1 MYFRA
6 CWFNRRYRLIAY
18 MALTLCLAVLAS
30 LPAGLERYQ
39 DHWTVVRII
48 SQEGLAL
55 VWNTGVGNT
64 LAAMLVAL
72 VFIAADLGALG
83 LGDDSEQR
91 YLDFLLS
98 RPRSRAHLVWT
109 SWLAGLT
116 QLLPLLVLPLLTSLG
131 VLAALTHAL
140 LPGNLL
146 RLSVPLFAMAAAMY
160 TLAFFMA
167 TATASARQGY
177 ELAALVAVLFLGY
190 KAILSG
196 EGELEYAMWRTNWLW
211 EYLRSAYDWYLSPH
225 QVFPLANLLF
235 VAAAIL
241 FLPCLAQLS
250 FARRDL

>member
-1 MYFRA
+1 
-6 CWFNRRYRLIAY
+6 
-18 MALTLCLAVLAS
+18 
-30 LPAGLERYQ
+30 
-39 DHWTVVRII
+39 
-48 SQEGLAL
+48 
-55 VWNTGVGNT
+55 
-64 LAAMLVAL
+64 

-91 YLDFLLS
+91 CMDFLLS
-98 RPRSRAHLVWT
+98 RPRSRAHVVWT

-140 LPGNLL
+140 LPGNLF

-177 ELAALVAVLFLGY
+177 ELAALAAVLFLGY
-190 KAILSG
+190 KVILSG
-196 EGELEYAMWRTNWLW
+196 EGEYALWSTHWLW
-211 EYLRSAYDWYLSPH
+211 EYLHSAYDWYLSPH
-225 QVFPLANLLF
+225 QVFHSANLLF
-235 VAAAIL
+235 VAAATL
-241 FLPCLAQLS
+241 LLPYLAQLS

>member
-18 MALTLCLAVLAS
+18 TAMTLCLAVLAS

-39 DHWTVVRII
+39 DHWTVVRIT

-116 QLLPLLVLPLLTSLG
+116 QLLPLLVLPLLTCLG

-140 LPGNLL
+140 LPGNLF

-177 ELAALVAVLFLGY
+177 ELAALAAVLFLGY
-190 KAILSG
+190 RVVASG
-196 EGELEYAMWRTNWLW
+196 EGEFAIWRTNWLW
-211 EYLRSAYDWYLSPH
+211 EYLRGAYDWYLSPH
-225 QVFPLANLLF
+225 QVFPSANLVL

-241 FLPCLAQLS
+241 FLPYLAQLS

>member
-18 MALTLCLAVLAS
+18 LALTLCLAVVAS

-39 DHWTVVRII
+39 DHWTVIRII

-55 VWNTGVGNT
+55 VWNTAVSNT

-83 LGDDSEQR
+83 LGDDPEQR
-91 YLDFLLS
+91 CMDFLLS

-116 QLLPLLVLPLLTSLG
+116 QLLLLLILPLLTSLG

-140 LPGNLL
+140 RPGNLF

-177 ELAALVAVLFLGY
+177 ELAALAAVLFLGY
-190 KAILSG
+190 RVVFG
-196 EGELEYAMWRTNWLW
+196 FEGESAIWRTNWLS
-211 EYLRSAYDWYLSPH
+211 EFLRSAYDWYLSPH
-225 QVFPLANLLF
+225 QVFPSANLLL
-235 VAAAIL
+235 VAAATL
-241 FLPCLAQLS
+241 LLPYLAQLS

>member
-18 MALTLCLAVLAS
+18 LALTLCLAVLAS

-55 VWNTGVGNT
+55 VWNTGVDNT
-64 LAAMLVAL
+64 LGAMLVAL

-91 YLDFLLS
+91 CMDFLLS
-98 RPRSRAHLVWT
+98 RPRSRAHVVWT

-140 LPGNLL
+140 LPGNLF

-177 ELAALVAVLFLGY
+177 ELAALAAVLFLGY
-190 KAILSG
+190 RVIFSG
-196 EGELEYAMWRTNWLW
+196 EGESAVWRTNWLS
-211 EYLRSAYDWYLSPH
+211 EFLRSAYDWYLSPH
-225 QVFPLANLLF
+225 QVFPSANLLF
-235 VAAAIL
+235 VAAATL
-241 FLPCLAQLS
+241 LLPYLAQLS

>member
-18 MALTLCLAVLAS
+18 LALTLCLAVLAS

-55 VWNTGVGNT
+55 VWNTGVDNT
-64 LAAMLVAL
+64 LGAMLVAL

-91 YLDFLLS
+91 CMDFLLS
-98 RPRSRAHLVWT
+98 RPRSRAHVVWT

-140 LPGNLL
+140 LPGNLF

-177 ELAALVAVLFLGY
+177 ELAALEAVLFLGY
-190 KAILSG
+190 RVVFG
-196 EGELEYAMWRTNWLW
+196 FEGESAVWRTNWLS
-211 EYLRSAYDWYLSPH
+211 EFLRSAYDWYLSPH
-225 QVFPLANLLF
+225 QVFPSANLLF
-235 VAAAIL
+235 VAAATL
-241 FLPCLAQLS
+241 LLPYLAQLS